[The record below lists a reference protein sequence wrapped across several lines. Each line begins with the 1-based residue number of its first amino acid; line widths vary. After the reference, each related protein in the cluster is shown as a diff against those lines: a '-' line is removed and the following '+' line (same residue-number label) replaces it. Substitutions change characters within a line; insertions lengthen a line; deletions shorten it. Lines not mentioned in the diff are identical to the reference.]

1 MDYPNPEELLVKF
14 QTHEIGLRRLVI
26 EVLYQ
31 LIILTRLLDVLL
43 RRHHALDQDIRF
55 LAAAQN
61 LPRPSQAHDPSP
73 WGRDRQRQTVKPAP
87 DEADAGQV

>member
-14 QTHEIGLRRLVI
+14 QNHEIGLRRLVL

-43 RRHHALDQDIRF
+43 RRHNALDQDIRF

-61 LPRPSQAHDPSP
+61 LPRPSQAHDPVLK
-73 WGRDRQRQTVKPAP
+73 DRRRQTVNTTPA
-87 DEADAGQV
+87 DGDADQA